1 MTGIALL
8 GAGIFAKEGKSP
20 HPLSHSHSQC
30 LSPVSLTLTT
40 EHLPAILA
48 APALSLKAIY
58 SRSRQSA
65 EALAASLPD
74 GPSSVAIYYDSP
86 AQPGTTL
93 DDLLQRDD
101 IAAVDVALPILHQ
114 PEVVRKAIA
123 AGKHVLSEKPV
134 AGDVAGAR
142 ELLGWYEGVEAKGRV
157 RPLWAVAENWRFM
170 ESLGYAAE
178 KVREVGGRLVTFRLH
193 KYGFVRDDNKYFNT
207 ECRLAVIFWVEWDG
221 C

>member
-1 MTGIALL
+1 MTQ
-8 GAGIFAKEGKSP
+8 SR
-20 HPLSHSHSQC
+20 PLT
-30 LSPVSLTLTT
+30 PTT

-114 PEVVRKAIA
+114 PGVVRKAIA

-134 AGDVAGAR
+134 AGDVAGAK
-142 ELLGWYEGVEAKGRV
+142 ELLAWYEGVEGV

-170 ESLGYAAE
+170 KSLEHAAE

-207 ECRLAVIFWVEWDG
+207 ECKWIVALWV
-221 C
+221 